1 MNRRVEA
8 RQTDTL
14 ALNELAGRYR
24 RDGFAFPYRVLPEDE
39 ATGMARDVEVL
50 IESDSRALHHMRTNP
65 HLVFPSVD
73 RLTHDDRVLDAVER
87 IIGPNLL
94 LWNTSFFLKPPRSAD
109 FVSWHQ
115 DLTYWGLDGTD
126 QVSAWVALSP
136 ITEANGCM
144 RFVPGSHQRAI
155 ETHRDTF
162 AGDNQLSRGQVLA
175 VDFDESK
182 AVPVTLAPGE
192 LSLHHGHLFHASG
205 PNTTDAV
212 AYRHHD
218 DLPGAQHAPSGG
230 EEGLCPS
237 RPGRGCLRPFRAPAP
252 AALRFRSG
260 RYRGERDGRER
271 DHGCAVPG
279 RRPASRFGHVRA
291 RRLIPGAPSIRPQPR
306 SGASALASFGMLA
319 GLSPA
324 TLMRLSSTM

>member
-87 IIGPNLL
+87 ILGPNLL
-94 LWNTSFFLKPPRSAD
+94 LWNTSFFLKPPHSSD
-109 FVSWHQ
+109 YVSWHQ

-175 VDFDESK
+175 VDFDESQ

-205 PNTTDAV
+205 PNTTDEWRIGITMI
-212 AYRHHD
+212 Y
-218 DLPGAQHAPSGG
+218 LAPSMRQVVAKKDFAR
-230 EEGLCPS
+230 LV
-237 RPGRGCLRPFRAPAP
+237 
-252 AALRFRSG
+252 
-260 RYRGERDGRER
+260 RGEDAYGHFERLPRPRFDFDPVGIAASETAANAITDALYRDA
-271 DHGCAVPG
+271 D
-279 RRPASRFGHVRA
+279 RRPNSGMFVH
-291 RRLIPGAPSIRPQPR
+291 GA
-306 SGASALASFGMLA
+306 
-319 GLSPA
+319 
-324 TLMRLSSTM
+324 